1 MNKKIRFIIAFFLI
15 AMVSLYFFNEYKT
28 KNLVQ
33 DFFDTDSDSLAEETH
48 DISIIDTEVN
58 VKTIKK
64 DSTVFPTFINSLK
77 KLELKRTNSKFYY
90 TDYTESTFTMI
101 IYHNNAL
108 HNIDI
113 NENGLVNFNHK
124 TYEIQNKQEF
134 EKFLEIVK
142 STH

>member
-77 KLELKRTNSKFYY
+77 KTRNKTN
-90 TDYTESTFTMI
+90 
-101 IYHNNAL
+101 
-108 HNIDI
+108 
-113 NENGLVNFNHK
+113 
-124 TYEIQNKQEF
+124 
-134 EKFLEIVK
+134 
-142 STH
+142 

>member
-1 MNKKIRFIIAFFLI
+1 MKKNISFIMAFSLI
-15 AMVSLYFFNEYKT
+15 AMVSLYFFNEYRT

-33 DFFDTDSDSLAEETH
+33 DFFDTDSLAEVTH
-48 DISIIDTEVN
+48 DISIIDTERN

-64 DSTVFPTFINSLK
+64 DSTVFPTLLNLLG
-77 KLELKRTNSKFYY
+77 KLEIKRTSSKFYY
-90 TDYTESTFTMI
+90 TDYTEFRFAMI

-113 NENGLVNFNHK
+113 NENGLVNFNNK
-124 TYEIQNKQEF
+124 TYEIQNKQAF

>member
-1 MNKKIRFIIAFFLI
+1 
-15 AMVSLYFFNEYKT
+15 MVSLYFLNEYKT

-33 DFFDTDSDSLAEETH
+33 YFFDTDSDSLAKETH
-48 DISIIDTEVN
+48 DIHFIDTEVN

-77 KLELKRTNSKFYY
+77 KLEIKRTSSKFSY
-90 TDYTESTFTMI
+90 TGFRFTMI
-101 IYHNNAL
+101 IYYNNAFYDI
-108 HNIDI
+108 NI
-113 NENGLVNFNHK
+113 NENRILTFNLK
-124 TYEIQNKQEF
+124 TYEIQNKQAF

>member
-58 VKTIKK
+58 IKTIKK
-64 DSTVFPTFINSLK
+64 DGIVFPTFINSLK
-77 KLELKRTNSKFYY
+77 KLEIKRTNSKFNY
-90 TDYTESTFTMI
+90 TGFRFTMT
-101 IYHNNAL
+101 IYYNNAFYD
-108 HNIDI
+108 IKI
-113 NENGLVNFNHK
+113 NENGILTFNHK

>member
-64 DSTVFPTFINSLK
+64 DGIVFPTFINSLK
-77 KLELKRTNSKFYY
+77 KLEIKRTNSEFSY
-90 TDYTESTFTMI
+90 TGFQFTMI
-101 IYHNNAL
+101 IYYNNAFYDI
-108 HNIDI
+108 NI

>member
-48 DISIIDTEVN
+48 DISIINTEVN

-77 KLELKRTNSKFYY
+77 KLEIKRTNSEFSY
-90 TDYTESTFTMI
+90 TGFQFTMI
-101 IYHNNAL
+101 IYYNNAFYDI
-108 HNIDI
+108 NI

-142 STH
+142 KSAQ